1 MLDINS
7 FSEQISSSS
16 NFGTKTATIY
26 SGSRIVK
33 EDDYWSIVVDDSSV
47 PIPIALKLAIITDA
61 FQKGL
66 WTTTPDKGTY
76 KSLKVSKKLKNLKK
90 ALAEY
95 PSVSGAQIN
104 SGET

>member
-33 EDDYWSIVVDDSSV
+33 EDDYWSVDADDSSV
-47 PIPIALKLAIITDA
+47 PIPIALKLESLML
-61 FQKGL
+61 FKRVYGL
-66 WTTTPDKGTY
+66 
-76 KSLKVSKKLKNLKK
+76 LLLIK
-90 ALAEY
+90 AL
-95 PSVSGAQIN
+95 IN
-104 SGET
+104 H